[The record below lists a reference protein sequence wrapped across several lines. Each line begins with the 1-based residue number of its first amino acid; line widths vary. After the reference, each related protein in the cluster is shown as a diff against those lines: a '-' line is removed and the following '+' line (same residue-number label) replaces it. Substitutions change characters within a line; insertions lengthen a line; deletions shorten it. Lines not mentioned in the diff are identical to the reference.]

1 MAGQPLRD
9 DCVWDSPRVTSR
21 RQFLLTAGAGAAGL
35 ALAGRGVA
43 YGVETHDHARAR
55 DVAAVREG
63 AGRAADAVASTR
75 VGTHRV
81 VWSITPMGPWAAI
94 TFDDGPTPAYTPR
107 ILDALEKAGV
117 RATFNAMGHNAVAHP
132 DLIAAIVAA
141 GHEIGNHSWSH
152 LDQMQI
158 TAPQIREEILRCKD
172 EVEQLVQQP
181 LVGFR
186 PPRGELAGYAVRV
199 AAELGYDV
207 FMWSCTRGLSGK
219 STVPA
224 VAQALGS
231 SVEAGDVIDLHDGLG
246 RGTFAPTAQFTRDL
260 AARREV
266 EVGAL
271 PEALSRIADR
281 GVRLTSAT
289 DLLARSEPEPPAS
302 WKQPAPPP

>member
-9 DCVWDSPRVTSR
+9 ECVWDSPRVTSR

-81 VWSITPMGPWAAI
+81 VWSTTPMGPWAAI
-94 TFDDGPTPAYTPR
+94 TFDDGPTPEYTPR
-107 ILDALEKAGV
+107 ILDALEKGGV
-117 RATFNAMGHNAVAHP
+117 RATFNVMGHNAVAHP

-152 LDQMQI
+152 LDQTQI
-158 TAPQIREEILRCKD
+158 TAPQIREEIVRCKD

-207 FMWSCTRGLSGK
+207 FMWSCTRGPSG
-219 STVPA
+219 TPAVPA
-224 VAQALGS
+224 VVHALGS

-246 RGTFAPTAQFTRDL
+246 RGTFAPTAKFTRDL

-266 EVGAL
+266 EVRAL
-271 PEALSRIADR
+271 PEALRRIADR

-289 DLLARSEPEPPAS
+289 DLLARSVPEPLPT
-302 WKQPAPPP
+302 WKQPTPAP